1 VKSPAQLAARWRKQ
15 WQAADTREQR
25 LLDRSA
31 WPIALSIGKPTATE
45 FVSQGREVR
54 EHVQLW
60 RAVKVGEVKWERVS
74 YRSGGDPVEIP
85 TNWILRTPDEW
96 VAATE
101 DRLIELEYHKI
112 ASVLAQ
118 SEPLFHRTLVRQLR
132 IVANAGEGAALQA
145 VSLVRMLE
153 PGCADGRPL
162 RALAFA
168 GIDSKFIERNRTLV
182 QQLLDARFDGQA
194 SEQGLESFLG
204 ALDEGDH
211 WLLVAPLEPGLLR
224 FARQSI
230 PANDLVTIGVP
241 GTHLLIVE
249 NERSLHQLPQIPA
262 TIAVLGSGLNLAW
275 MKAPW
280 LASKAIGYWG
290 DIDTWGLTMLA
301 TARAHQRHLDALL
314 MTLEVF
320 VAHEHV
326 AVSEPCPAAEDPPEH
341 LCGEEQDLFRY
352 LRRVAKGRLEQEFL
366 PREMVEAAVNSWR
379 SGS

>member
-1 VKSPAQLAARWRKQ
+1 MKSPAQLAARWRKQ
-15 WQAADTREQR
+15 WQSADSREQR
-25 LLDRSA
+25 LLDKSV

-45 FVSQGREVR
+45 FVAQGREVR
-54 EHVQLW
+54 EHFQLW
-60 RAVKVGEVKWERVS
+60 RAVRVGEVQWERAS
-74 YRSGGDPVEIP
+74 YRAGGEPVEVP
-85 TNWILRTPDEW
+85 TNWILRTSEEW
-96 VAATE
+96 AAATE
-101 DRLIELEYHKI
+101 DPLIAFEHR
-112 ASVLAQ
+112 AVANVLAQ
-118 SEPLFHRTLVRQLR
+118 SELLFHRTLVRQSRL
-132 IVANAGEGAALQA
+132 VSNAGEGVALKA
-145 VSLVRMLE
+145 VGLVRRLE
-153 PGCADGRPL
+153 PGCAAGRPL

-182 QQLLDARFDGQA
+182 QLLLDARFDGQA
-194 SEQGLESFLG
+194 SEQGLECFLG

-230 PANDLVTIGVP
+230 AANELVNVGVP

-249 NERSLHQLPQIPA
+249 NERSLHQIPQLPA

-275 MKAPW
+275 MRAPW

-314 MTLEVF
+314 MTMEVF
-320 VAHEHV
+320 SAHQYL
-326 AVSEPCPAAEDPPEH
+326 AVSERCPAAENPPAH
-341 LCGEEQDLFRY
+341 LSGEEQELYRH
-352 LRRVAKGRLEQEFL
+352 LRQVAEGRLEQEFL
-366 PREMVEAAVNSWR
+366 PRELVAAAVHAWR